1 MYPEVPCPSRLLYS
15 IYTGREAQC
24 NTINQQP
31 TIIRNLFFLHSIWLV
46 SYSKFIPIACRERAR
61 KKKEEEERRMER
73 EREKVCC
80 QLLSCFPIY
89 AICGHMDLGMCTN
102 YRKNFLSTFCSVELI
117 LYMIYLFLVV
127 SNILTFF
134 RKEYESERNFLK
146 PKGWRSK
153 MKGSGWFYFLCF
165 SFAFLVFC
173 YA

>member
-1 MYPEVPCPSRLLYS
+1 
-15 IYTGREAQC
+15 
-24 NTINQQP
+24 
-31 TIIRNLFFLHSIWLV
+31 V

-61 KKKEEEERRMER
+61 KKKEEEERRLER
-73 EREKVCC
+73 ERERVCC
-80 QLLSCFPIY
+80 HILSCFPIDV
-89 AICGHMDLGMCTN
+89 ICLHMD
-102 YRKNFLSTFCSVELI
+102 FLSTFCSVELI

-165 SFAFLVFC
+165 PFAFLVFC